1 MSAKNSN
8 KYSLDFFHSN
18 PHNYGVINYIRKKG
32 EILNARKRI
41 KKI

>member
-18 PHNYGVINYIRKKG
+18 PHNYGVIKYIRKK
-32 EILNARKRI
+32 EKFKMQKNN
-41 KKI
+41 